1 MQLKLCDEK
10 EFAQPID
17 SEDTLSTSEGL
28 GSWQFPAASAL
39 LLKIVKVTWPG
50 LSSPW
55 INETAGA
62 FNSLSLNLK
71 IVLSELLLKYF
82 CGVMSE
88 IIALCY
94 SVAATDP
101 VGGGEQSVNA

>member
-1 MQLKLCDEK
+1 MSLVRICDEK

-17 SEDTLSTSEGL
+17 SEVALSTSGGL
-28 GSWQFPAASAL
+28 GSWQFPAASTQ

-55 INETAGA
+55 MKETGA
-62 FNSLSLNLK
+62 FNSLSPNLK
-71 IVLSELLLKYF
+71 IILSELLKYF

>member
-1 MQLKLCDEK
+1 MK
-10 EFAQPID
+10 E
-17 SEDTLSTSEGL
+17 T
-28 GSWQFPAASAL
+28 
-39 LLKIVKVTWPG
+39 
-50 LSSPW
+50 
-55 INETAGA
+55 GA
-62 FNSLSLNLK
+62 FDSFSPNLK
-71 IVLSELLLKYF
+71 VILSELLKYF